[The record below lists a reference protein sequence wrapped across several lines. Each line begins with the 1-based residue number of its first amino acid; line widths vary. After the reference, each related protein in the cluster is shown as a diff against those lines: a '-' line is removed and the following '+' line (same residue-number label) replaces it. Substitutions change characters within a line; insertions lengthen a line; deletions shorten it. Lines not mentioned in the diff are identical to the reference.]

1 MTKHHILRITIRYKR
16 MNVDFVFHKGEIVNM
31 KLREL
36 HIPEGGFEQL
46 KIILEDWIPKEA
58 SIVVAIGDS
67 YVYLA
72 QSTQHNHLKLREK
85 VLPDSIAARVLKTR
99 RKTDKVV
106 DQSIFDVP
114 CYVVGYPLTI
124 NDFEAAL
131 VIILPSTVYNEKQPY
146 KFLTGRQNEDWLPV
160 PTDQISHIESLQK
173 RTWFYVLNE
182 QYKTNIT
189 LKELET
195 RLPEQF
201 IRIHRSY
208 ILNIYYIQKIKK
220 DLASNF
226 VVLLKNGVE
235 LPVSQTYLSHL
246 RSVLEF

>member
-1 MTKHHILRITIRYKR
+1 
-16 MNVDFVFHKGEIVNM
+16 M

-36 HIPEGGFEQL
+36 CIPKDGLEQL

-58 SIVVAIGDS
+58 SIVVAIGGS
-67 YVYLA
+67 YVFLE
-72 QSTQHNHLKLREK
+72 QSTHHIHLKLREK
-85 VLPDSIAARVLKTR
+85 VLPDSIAARVLETR

-114 CYVVGYPLTI
+114 YYVVGYPLI
-124 NDFEAAL
+124 IDELEAAL
-131 VIILPSTVYNEKQPY
+131 VIVLPSTSYNEKQLY
-146 KFLTGRQNEDWLPV
+146 KFLTGRQNEDWSPV

-173 RTWFYVLNE
+173 RTWFYSLNE
-182 QYKTNIT
+182 QYRTNIT

-195 RLPEQF
+195 RLPEHF

-226 VVLLKNGVE
+226 IVLLKSGIE
-235 LPVSQTYLSHL
+235 LPVSQTYLSNL